1 MKRTTGDGFG
11 ALLRRRFGRHSNP
24 FFRWAMFGAC
34 VAFILWWVFDYHL
47 FYVLT
52 FLMLNRYDASGFFCT
67 RIKR

>member
-47 FYVLT
+47 FYV
-52 FLMLNRYDASGFFCT
+52 
-67 RIKR
+67 